1 MSETSTVELRI
12 AARPENVALARLA
25 LVGVASVAGASREET
40 ADLKLAVSEICTN
53 AVVHA
58 YAGAQEDGGVVLR
71 YSVGDGVVT
80 VEVEDAGAGFD
91 AQIEPD
97 PVTSPRDGTLGL
109 SIARSVS
116 DDFLIESGDS
126 GTRVVFSKNLSRS

>member
-58 YAGAQEDGGVVLR
+58 YAGMQEDGRVVLR

-80 VEVEDAGAGFD
+80 VEIEDAGGGFD
-91 AQIEPD
+91 ALIEPE
-97 PVTSPRDGTLGL
+97 PVSSPRDGTLGL

-116 DDFLIESGDS
+116 DDFLIESGDG
-126 GTRVVFSKNLSRS
+126 GTRVVFSKHLSRS

>member
-25 LVGVASVAGASREET
+25 LVGVASVAGATREET

-58 YAGAQEDGGVVLR
+58 YADAQDGGVVLR
-71 YSVGDGVVT
+71 YSVRGGVVT
-80 VEVEDAGAGFD
+80 VEVEDSGAGFD
-91 AQIEPD
+91 AQIDPE

-116 DDFLIESGDS
+116 DDFLIESGDG
-126 GTRVVFSKNLSRS
+126 GTRVVFSKQLSRS